1 MLYKSKMR
9 LMNYKMGKEALM
21 SILDWY
27 FLSFTDFSKTEYS
40 TKAITVYK
48 GGILTQKFIY

>member
-1 MLYKSKMR
+1 MR

>member
-1 MLYKSKMR
+1 MR

-21 SILDWY
+21 SILDWD

-40 TKAITVYK
+40 TKPIIVNK